1 MAARNLTWSFKN
13 FSRYPARFR
22 NIHLEY
28 FSKELQGSSGKMFH
42 KSVHQSLRATKF
54 VEGNIKNRIRVGKHL
69 VWATIFVLN
78 NARETISKPTSFQ
91 GILTII
97 TAHVLGQHMWLNLA
111 PIPSASK
118 HWMFMFKVNTLSA
131 WDSHWRN
138 WIQRKIKE

>member
-1 MAARNLTWSFKN
+1 M
-13 FSRYPARFR
+13 
-22 NIHLEY
+22 
-28 FSKELQGSSGKMFH
+28 
-42 KSVHQSLRATKF
+42 
-54 VEGNIKNRIRVGKHL
+54 EGNIKNRIRVGKHL

-118 HWMFMFKVNTLSA
+118 HWKLNVYVKS
-131 WDSHWRN
+131 
-138 WIQRKIKE
+138 